1 MASDAKLRR
10 ISPPLIEALCVDTFT
25 DLIGYLIMN
34 KLIRNFFL
42 LFLSLLLCSCIDS
55 ESNSESSNQ
64 QLIAVN
70 TFLEAVTSSDIET
83 MERLLAEDFIY
94 TWVATTSSEISPS
107 LVTEGRDTYLQPFR
121 TRENSANSS
130 NLSMNIIQST
140 VIGNT
145 ILQERIDTFNTPGGP
160 LIWHT
165 SSFFLVIDG
174 KIHSWGDYEWP

>member
-1 MASDAKLRR
+1 M
-10 ISPPLIEALCVDTFT
+10 LCVDTFS
-25 DLIGYLIMN
+25 DLIEHLIMN
-34 KLIRNFFL
+34 KLIRNSFL
-42 LFLSLLLCSCIDS
+42 LFHSLLLCSCLDS
-55 ESNSESSNQ
+55 KSNSESFNQ
-64 QLIAVN
+64 QLIVIN

-83 MERLLAEDFIY
+83 MEMLLAEDFIY

-107 LVTEGRDTYLQPFR
+107 LVTEGRDAYLQPFR
-121 TRENSANSS
+121 TGENSTNSS
-130 NLSMNIIQST
+130 SLNLNVIQST

-174 KIHSWGDYEWP
+174 KIKS